1 MKYTKKDLGS
11 YNLHMIKTDKFK
23 TVTIKIIF
31 QSPIIKEEITKRNIL
46 SDILLQSSNKYPSK
60 RDLIIAAE
68 DLYSASIYNS
78 TERLGKFIMT
88 SFTLQVLNDK
98 YTEENNLNKGIE
110 FLREIIFNPDVED
123 SKFKENKLSF
133 VKKNCEVTISSIKED
148 PISYAVMRMSESYDK
163 DSPISYRMVG
173 YMDDIEKVDTKNLY
187 EYYKKMIE
195 KDYVDIFVV
204 GDIDEK
210 EILAKIK
217 ECFRF
222 RKLKKGKPSYE
233 LEIKKPRKKRLIAKE
248 KQEASQSKLIIAC
261 PLKKMK
267 QYEKN
272 YPLVLANI
280 IFGGTSDSKLFKIV
294 REKNSLCYAIYSQ
307 LSKLDN
313 LITIKAGIDKD
324 NFKKTLTV
332 VDDVL
337 NKVKKGDFTEK
348 DINMAKEIYS
358 SAISNIEESPASLI
372 SEYLTEEITGLDS
385 YKKRVEIMNK
395 VTKKDIKKVIKK
407 MITDTIFL
415 LEGDIS

>member
-337 NKVKKGDFTEK
+337 SKVKKGDFTEK

-407 MITDTIFL
+407 MNTDTIFL

>member
-1 MKYTKKDLGS
+1 
-11 YNLHMIKTDKFK
+11 
-23 TVTIKIIF
+23 
-31 QSPIIKEEITKRNIL
+31 
-46 SDILLQSSNKYPSK
+46 
-60 RDLIIAAE
+60 
-68 DLYSASIYNS
+68 
-78 TERLGKFIMT
+78 MT

-267 QYEKN
+267 PYEKN

-337 NKVKKGDFTEK
+337 SKVKKGDFTEK

-407 MITDTIFL
+407 INTDTIFL

>member
-267 QYEKN
+267 PYEKN

-337 NKVKKGDFTEK
+337 SKVKKGDFTEK

-407 MITDTIFL
+407 INTDTIFL

>member
-337 NKVKKGDFTEK
+337 SKVKKGDFTEK

-407 MITDTIFL
+407 INTDTIFL

>member
-1 MKYTKKDLGS
+1 MKYIKKDLGS
-11 YNLHMIKTDKFK
+11 YNLHLIKTDKFK

-267 QYEKN
+267 PYEKN

-337 NKVKKGDFTEK
+337 SKVKKGDFTEK

-407 MITDTIFL
+407 INTDTIFL

>member
-11 YNLHMIKTDKFK
+11 YNLHLIKTDKFK

-46 SDILLQSSNKYPSK
+46 SDILLQSSKKYPSK

-110 FLREIIFNPDVED
+110 FLKEIIFNPDIEN
-123 SKFKENKLSF
+123 SEFKENKLSF
-133 VKKNCEVTISSIKED
+133 VKKNCEVTISSVKED
-148 PISYAVMRMSESYDK
+148 PVSYAIMRMSESYDK
-163 DSPISYRMVG
+163 ESPISYRMVG
-173 YMDDIEKVDTKNLY
+173 YMDDVEKVDTKNLY
-187 EYYKKMIE
+187 EYYKKMLE

-204 GDIDEK
+204 GDIDEN
-210 EILAKIK
+210 EIVTKIK
-217 ECFRF
+217 ECFKF
-222 RKLKKGKPSYE
+222 RKLRRNKPSYE

-248 KQEASQSKLIIAC
+248 KQAASQSKLIIAC

-267 QYEKN
+267 TYEKN

-280 IFGGTSDSKLFKIV
+280 IFGGTSDSKLFKVV

-313 LITIKAGIDKD
+313 LVTIKAGIDKD

-332 VDDVL
+332 IDDVL
-337 NKVKKGDFTEK
+337 IKVKKGDFTEK
-348 DINMAKEIYS
+348 DIKMAKEIYS
-358 SAISNIEESPASLI
+358 SAISNIEENPSSLI

-395 VTKKDIKKVIKK
+395 VTKKDIKKVLKK
-407 MITDTIFL
+407 INTDTIFL